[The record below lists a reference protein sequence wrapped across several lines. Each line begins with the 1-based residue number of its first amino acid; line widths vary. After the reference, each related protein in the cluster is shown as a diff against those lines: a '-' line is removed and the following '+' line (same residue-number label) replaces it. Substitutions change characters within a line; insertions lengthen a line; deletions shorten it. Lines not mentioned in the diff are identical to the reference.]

1 MGTRGIS
8 SVLVEGGS
16 GIITSM
22 LSKGLADK
30 IVVAVAP
37 KILGKGIE
45 AVGDLGI
52 SDIAQSVKLCPVKVQ
67 KQGPDLILEA
77 EIMS

>member
-1 MGTRGIS
+1 M
-8 SVLVEGGS
+8 VEGGS

-22 LSKGLADK
+22 LSKSLADK

-45 AVGDLGI
+45 AVGNLGI
-52 SDIAQSVKLCPVKVQ
+52 SEIAHSVKFSPVKVY
-67 KQGPDLILEA
+67 KKGVDLVVEGEILP
-77 EIMS
+77 